1 MKIVVP
7 VKLIPDL
14 VEDLIIDESG
24 AALDTTWMRLI
35 LNEFDDHAIEQGI
48 LLKERHGG
56 EVIVIAPD
64 VEDVDESLFNATA
77 RGADRVI
84 KLAGEFDLM
93 AGNRVLAGM
102 FAEVIRS
109 LEPDLVLTGVQAHD
123 DLDGQLGPVLAEYL
137 GFPYIGYI
145 AGVASQNGS
154 LVVRKEYPGG
164 LIGEFELSLP
174 AVLGIQAADEP
185 PRYVAFSKIRQAAK
199 KTEIEEQLASVEEPG
214 EGVRVGRLFQP
225 EVGEGAEM
233 LAGEVD
239 TVVARLIEIFSENG
253 IL

>member
-145 AGVASQNGS
+145 AGVAS
-154 LVVRKEYPGG
+154 P
-164 LIGEFELSLP
+164 
-174 AVLGIQAADEP
+174 VLGIQAADEP